1 MKINR
6 FEELECWKEA
16 RKLVKLVYEVVNSNG
31 RIKQDYRFR
40 DQITSAAISTM
51 SNIAEGFSRRTN
63 KEFIHYLFIS
73 KASSSEVQSLF
84 YAALD
89 LQYISPD
96 TFKLVYNQA
105 QIVSKLD
112 SGLISYLLQSEKLH
126 HKIN

>member
-1 MKINR
+1 
-6 FEELECWKEA
+6 
-16 RKLVKLVYEVVNSNG
+16 
-31 RIKQDYRFR
+31 
-40 DQITSAAISTM
+40 M